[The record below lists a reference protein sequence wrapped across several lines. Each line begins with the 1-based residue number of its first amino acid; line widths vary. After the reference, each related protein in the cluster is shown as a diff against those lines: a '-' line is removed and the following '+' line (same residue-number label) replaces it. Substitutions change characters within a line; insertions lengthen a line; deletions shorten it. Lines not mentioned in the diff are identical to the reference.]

1 MSPTSS
7 SVSSLR
13 IRPWEQDGEDL
24 KLRPKEETG
33 EKQRR
38 LQTGGEEAVTRFIPR
53 HWIHTQSSNWSLDL
67 TTIRREPEKEAQ
79 GGSEEALAQHGEE
92 LDERGD

>member
-1 MSPTSS
+1 MAPPESIQTVMTLP
-7 SVSSLR
+7 SL
-13 IRPWEQDGEDL
+13 Q
-24 KLRPKEETG
+24 
-33 EKQRR
+33 
-38 LQTGGEEAVTRFIPR
+38 R
-53 HWIHTQSSNWSLDL
+53 HWIHTQSSNWSPDL